1 MQEINK
7 KSCWFFLLSNV
18 TNKFF
23 AVQVHGWEI
32 EINLGSVVY
41 SMTSD
46 ALTFTLY
53 KFSMTIVF
61 TYVLLEHD
69 VKKDTF

>member
-7 KSCWFFLLSNV
+7 KSCWFFLLRNF